1 MNQHQSRKI
10 ALQAIYLYNQDP
22 GLSVEE
28 LEQSVTS
35 ALDLKALPDYSKEL
49 IAGVIA
55 CQGELR
61 EKISSKLKQGWRIE
75 RLSKTT
81 LAILEV
87 ALYEMLHS
95 TVIEDKSAINEAL
108 NLCDEFDDPKSKPFI
123 NGLLAN
129 FVQE

>member
-28 LEQSVTS
+28 LEQSVAS
-35 ALDLKALPDYSKEL
+35 ALDLYSKEL

>member
-28 LEQSVTS
+28 LEQSVAY

-61 EKISSKLKQGWRIE
+61 EKISSKLKQG
-75 RLSKTT
+75 
-81 LAILEV
+81 
-87 ALYEMLHS
+87 
-95 TVIEDKSAINEAL
+95 
-108 NLCDEFDDPKSKPFI
+108 
-123 NGLLAN
+123 
-129 FVQE
+129 